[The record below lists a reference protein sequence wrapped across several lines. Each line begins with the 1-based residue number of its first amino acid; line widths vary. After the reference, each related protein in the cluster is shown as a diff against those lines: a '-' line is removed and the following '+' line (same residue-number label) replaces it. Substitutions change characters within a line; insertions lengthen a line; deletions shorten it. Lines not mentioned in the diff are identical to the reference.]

1 MVASI
6 GSKTLELSSSNQ
18 IKSSQELDGQRIAMG
33 DALSDLDALG
43 LIGLIATVIGA
54 AGTFASNTGQ
64 AIGDG
69 VSSAVNASNAALSK
83 AWPQIQAKLKQAKI
97 GNIQALSSPSNFRNF
112 LRQNDLLKI
121 ARGNPTLAA
130 ALQQLLNAIPAKNYV
145 LQADSS
151 ATLKELETQK
161 DNLLAGGIFTRDDLT
176 FEGKRALD
184 QIERDISNLSKLAPR
199 QIPIKPSNIATPA
212 IQTQT
217 GAVDEK
223 PVTVLKAESENDA
236 LRKRIDARKR
246 DRNTNNSSESRRK
259 ASNDKRRN
267 GGYRKPK

>member
-6 GSKTLELSSSNQ
+6 GTRTLEFNSSNQ
-18 IKSSQELDGQRIAMG
+18 IISSQVLDGQRIAMG

-54 AGTFASNTGQ
+54 AGTFTSNTGQ
-64 AIGDG
+64 AVKDG
-69 VSSAVNASNAALSK
+69 AYSAANASNAAFDKVWSR
-83 AWPQIQAKLKQAKI
+83 IQLKLKEAKI
-97 GNIQALSSPSNFRNF
+97 GNIQALNSPSNFRNF
-112 LRQNDLLKI
+112 LLQNDLLKI

-130 ALQQLLNAIPAKNYV
+130 ALQQLLNAIPAKSYV
-145 LQADSS
+145 MQTDSS
-151 ATLKELETQK
+151 TTLNELKTRRQQLR
-161 DNLLAGGIFTRDDLT
+161 DGGKLSPVQEREL
-176 FEGKRALD
+176 
-184 QIERDISNLSKLAPR
+184 RDIQAKIDSLTNTAPR
-199 QIPIKPSNIATPA
+199 QILINQSNIATPA
-212 IQTQT
+212 IQTKT
-217 GAVDEK
+217 GAVNEK